1 MQREMVMIIEL
12 MRISISQTQGDRLGE
27 ALESLVGPIQVQPG
41 CLECRLLKSSP
52 TEKRMYVLARWE
64 TQRDLIRHLQSDS
77 YKKLLLLVEL
87 SAAPP
92 VMEFFNVL
100 EIRGLDLVEAVRN
113 SLD

>member
-1 MQREMVMIIEL
+1 MQRKVMIIEL
-12 MRISISQTQGDRLGE
+12 MSISISNAQEDQLGD

-41 CLECRLLKSSP
+41 CLECRVLKSLP

-77 YKKLLLLVEL
+77 YKRFLLLMEL

-92 VMEFFNVL
+92 LVEFFDVL
-100 EIRGLDLVEAVRN
+100 EIHGLDLVEAVRN
-113 SLD
+113 APD